1 MQLGFIGVGNIGT
14 PMCRHLIDAGH
25 TVLAYDI
32 NTSNLARMVNLGAK
46 KAESVRAV
54 VQSCAIVFSSLPGPR
69 EIEQVA
75 LGEDGIIAAARPGL
89 IYVDLST
96 NAPSMARRVS
106 AALAERGIIM
116 LDAPVSG
123 GVAGAERGTLAVMV
137 GGDQHAFETCRP
149 LLAHIGAHI
158 FHVGPIGSG
167 CVAKLVNNMLA
178 FVNTAAA
185 CEGMLLGTKAGVNP
199 QTLHDIV
206 QASSGASWAM
216 RQFPQK
222 IFAGD
227 FTPGFT
233 IDLAF
238 KDLRL
243 ALEMG
248 DELSVPLLLG
258 SVCINLMRQLRGQGH
273 GDDDLSGLMRVV
285 EDATGLQV
293 RVPPETA

>member
-14 PMCRHLIDAGH
+14 PMCRRLIEAGH

-32 NTSNLARMVNLGAK
+32 QASNLARMVNLGAQS
-46 KAESVRAV
+46 AESPKAV
-54 VQSCAIVFSSLPGPR
+54 ALACDIVFSSLPGPR
-69 EIEQVA
+69 EVERVA
-75 LGEDGIIAAARPGL
+75 LGEDGIIAAARPEL

-96 NAPSMARRVS
+96 NAPAVAQRVC
-106 AALAERGIIM
+106 AALAERGVTM

-123 GVAGAERGTLAVMV
+123 GVVGAERGALAVMV
-137 GGDQHAFETCRP
+137 GGDTQAFETCRP
-149 LLAHIGAHI
+149 LLEHIGANI
-158 FHVGPIGSG
+158 FHVGAIGSG

-185 CEGMLLGTKAGVNP
+185 CEGILLGAKAGVDP
-199 QTLHDIV
+199 RILYDIV

-233 IDLAF
+233 IDLAY

-248 DELSVPLLLG
+248 DELSIPLLLG
-258 SVCINLMRQLRGQGH
+258 SVCLNLLRQLRAQGH
-273 GDDDLSGLMRVV
+273 GGDDLSGLMQVV
-285 EDATGLQV
+285 EAAAGVQV
-293 RVPPETA
+293 RVPPN

>member
-14 PMCRHLIDAGH
+14 PMCRHLIEAGH

-32 NTSNLARMVNLGAK
+32 QASNLARMVNLGAQR
-46 KAESVRAV
+46 AESPKAV
-54 VQSCAIVFSSLPGPR
+54 AQACDIVFSSLPGPR

-75 LGEDGIIAAARPGL
+75 LGEDGIIAAAKPGL

-96 NAPSMARRVS
+96 NAPVVAQRVCTV
-106 AALAERGIIM
+106 LAERGVIM

-123 GVAGAERGTLAVMV
+123 GVVGAEGGTLAVMV
-137 GGDQHAFETCRP
+137 GGDEQAFETCRP
-149 LLAHIGAHI
+149 LLEHIGASI

-185 CEGMLLGTKAGVNP
+185 CEGMLLGAKAGVDP
-199 QTLHDIV
+199 RILYDIV

-233 IDLAF
+233 IDLAY

-258 SVCINLMRQLRGQGH
+258 SVCINFLRQLRAQGH
-273 GDDDLSGLMRVV
+273 GGDDLSGMTQVV
-285 EDATGLQV
+285 EAAAGAQV
-293 RVPPETA
+293 RVPPS